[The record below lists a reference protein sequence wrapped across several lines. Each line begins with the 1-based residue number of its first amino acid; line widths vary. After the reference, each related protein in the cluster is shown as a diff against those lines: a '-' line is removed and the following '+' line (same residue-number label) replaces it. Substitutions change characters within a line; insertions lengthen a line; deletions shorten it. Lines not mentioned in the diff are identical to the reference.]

1 MEPKVFP
8 IARGSALPLWFCGII
23 GGLTLGLGLFLATF
37 FFFGARIVTIEVA
50 GAGVRVSGDVYGRF
64 IPIVEVRTAEAR
76 VLDLRGEPS
85 YAPAGRTNGLGLP
98 NYHSGW
104 FRLEN
109 RSDALLFVTDWSRA
123 VLVPTTENFDL
134 VVSPADPPA
143 FLSALKEPAA
153 SVKTFALAAP
163 PSSLMSPASWVL
175 FVAAILLPFGLAG
188 LLGYIAYSIRNVEFI
203 VSSDELRIRGD
214 LFGRRIPRSI
224 LRVKDAQIVNLKTD
238 KARRPYLRT
247 AGVGL
252 PGYNSGWFRLNDR
265 SKGLLFLS
273 DYTRAVCVPTD
284 AGYTLVIS
292 PADPEGFVTA
302 LAARN

>member
-1 MEPKVFP
+1 MEPQVFP
-8 IARGSALPLWFCGII
+8 IARGSAAPIWFCGII
-23 GGLTLGLGLFLATF
+23 AGLTLSLGLFLGSF
-37 FFFGARIVTIEVA
+37 FFFGSRIVTLEVA
-50 GAGVRVSGDVYGRF
+50 AAGVRANGDVYGRF
-64 IPIVEVRTAEAR
+64 IPMAALRTGEAR
-76 VLDLRGEPS
+76 ALDLGAEPA

-104 FRLEN
+104 FRLAN
-109 RSDALLFVTDWSRA
+109 HADALLFVTDWSHA

-134 VVSPADPPA
+134 VVSPADPPS
-143 FLSALKEPAA
+143 FLSALKEPAD
-153 SVKTFALAAP
+153 SVKTFPLAAP
-163 PSSLMSPASWVL
+163 PSSLMSPMSWGL

-224 LRVKDAQIVNLKTD
+224 LHVKDAEIVNLKTD
-238 KARRPYLRT
+238 KSRRPYLRT

-273 DYTRAVCVPTD
+273 DYTRAVCIPTD
-284 AGYTLVIS
+284 DGYTVVIS